1 MLDSCGRRS
10 LFPASYG
17 SREFLMHLNSVHL
30 NDSISDPRNKKAH
43 CFLHN

>member
-17 SREFLMHLNSVHL
+17 SREFLMHLNAVMHL
-30 NDSISDPRNKKAH
+30 D
-43 CFLHN
+43 